1 MRARPLRL
9 GRDKSCRRFFS
20 NTSRASE
27 DLPDPETPVTTVS
40 RPRGKRASTLRRL
53 CSTAPRISMAGVS
66 RTIGRRR
73 DLECRSGDARQRPG
87 CRIAEE
93 CELCGS
99 ALGHQPAAAGAR
111 ARTQIDDVIGA
122 ANRVFVV
129 FDHHQGIALGAQPLE
144 GIQKRDV
151 VARVQAD
158 GGFVEHV
165 AHALQIRS
173 ELRRQSNAL
182 RLAAGEAGRGAVQLQ
197 IAEPDVAEKARSG
210 RRARP
215 ANRGRCRVRARPA

>member
-1 MRARPLRL
+1 MPQ
-9 GRDKSCRRFFS
+9 
-20 NTSRASE
+20 
-27 DLPDPETPVTTVS
+27 
-40 RPRGKRASTLRRL
+40 
-53 CSTAPRISMAGVS
+53 
-66 RTIGRRR
+66 RRR
-73 DLECRSGDARQRPG
+73 ETAPG

-122 ANRVFVV
+122 ANRLFVV

-144 GIQKRDV
+144 GIQKSNV

-158 GGFVEHV
+158 GGFIQHV

-173 ELRRQSNAL
+173 ELRRQSDAL

-197 IAEPDVAEKARSG
+197 IAEPDVAEKAG
-210 RRARP
+210 PGGELGQQIPGDVEFAPGQLEGLQRRREFPYGQVREFCDRP
-215 ANRGRCRVRARPA
+215 LAEHDVQRHRIETLTGAVGAGRGRFVG